1 MSSLTDEQQIRGL
14 IDTWSAA
21 TRAGDLIVILNLM
34 TEDVVF
40 LTAGNV
46 PMRRDDFVAAFK
58 SMAGAVE
65 IEGHSDVQEITV
77 SGDIAVCWNLLEVRV
92 TPAAG
97 GSTVK
102 RAGNTLTVF
111 RRGDDGKWRIW
122 RDANMLAPAESDGR
136 IAPVG
141 GSDTK

>member
-1 MSSLTDEQQIRGL
+1 VSSQSDEQRIRVL
-14 IDTWSAA
+14 IDEWSAA
-21 TRAGDLIVILNLM
+21 TRAGDLVAIMNLM

-46 PMRRDDFVAAFK
+46 PMRREDFVAAFN

-65 IEGHSDVQEITV
+65 IDARSDVQEITV

-97 GSTVK
+97 GEAVN

-111 RRGDDGKWRIW
+111 RRGDDGQWRIW
-122 RDANMLAPAESDGR
+122 RDANMLAPA
-136 IAPVG
+136 
-141 GSDTK
+141 